1 MRKNKRSEFKM
12 KKPKVEHKILLPEEE
27 DKIKEIALSKLDIE
41 DLETRDDDSLDF
53 HDLPVWRIKLALAA
67 AFNAGWRACD
77 EERENE
83 PWYIE
88 HERRRTT
95 QHS

>member
-12 KKPKVEHKILLPEEE
+12 KKPKVEHKILLPEE
-27 DKIKEIALSKLDIE
+27 DKIKEIALSTLDIE

-67 AFNAGWRACD
+67 AFNAGWHACD

-83 PWYIE
+83 PWHIE
-88 HERRRTT
+88 YERRQRNERY
-95 QHS
+95 